1 MFYPILKGIQ
11 SSGQSEE
18 FDLNQIHEVVLKED
32 GLTYLSANILRNHL
46 RGLSEVQTGPGRR
59 HIFSHCVIK
68 DFSPTGAARTFALDL
83 QTLIRNELED
93 EIYYLICVNNDSLL
107 NMTCAFYDHTLSLP
121 HCNFL
126 LSGDHSSIPE
136 FPFY

>member
-32 GLTYLSANILRNHL
+32 GLTYLSANILRNQL
-46 RGLSEVQTGPGRR
+46 RGLSEVQTGQGHR

-93 EIYYLICVNNDSLL
+93 ERHPGKAIWEPYK
-107 NMTCAFYDHTLSLP
+107 T
-121 HCNFL
+121 
-126 LSGDHSSIPE
+126 
-136 FPFY
+136 

>member
-1 MFYPILKGIQ
+1 MIYFSLFQIKPGSESNFLDMFYPILKGIQ

-32 GLTYLSANILRNHL
+32 GLTYLSANILRNQL
-46 RGLSEVQTGPGRR
+46 RGLSEVQTGHR
-59 HIFSHCVIK
+59 HIFKHCVIK

-93 EIYYLICVNNDSLL
+93 ERHPGKAKWEPYKR
-107 NMTCAFYDHTLSLP
+107 
-121 HCNFL
+121 
-126 LSGDHSSIPE
+126 
-136 FPFY
+136 

>member
-32 GLTYLSANILRNHL
+32 GLTYLSANILRNQL
-46 RGLSEVQTGPGRR
+46 RGLSEVQTGHR
-59 HIFSHCVIK
+59 HIFKHCVIK

-83 QTLIRNELED
+83 QRLIKNELED
-93 EIYYLICVNNDSLL
+93 ERHPGKAIWEPYK
-107 NMTCAFYDHTLSLP
+107 T
-121 HCNFL
+121 
-126 LSGDHSSIPE
+126 
-136 FPFY
+136 

>member
-32 GLTYLSANILRNHL
+32 GLTYLSANILRNQL
-46 RGLSEVQTGPGRR
+46 RGLSEVQTGPGHR

-83 QTLIRNELED
+83 QTLIRNEFDD
-93 EIYYLICVNNDSLL
+93 ERHPGNAKWEPYK
-107 NMTCAFYDHTLSLP
+107 T
-121 HCNFL
+121 
-126 LSGDHSSIPE
+126 
-136 FPFY
+136 